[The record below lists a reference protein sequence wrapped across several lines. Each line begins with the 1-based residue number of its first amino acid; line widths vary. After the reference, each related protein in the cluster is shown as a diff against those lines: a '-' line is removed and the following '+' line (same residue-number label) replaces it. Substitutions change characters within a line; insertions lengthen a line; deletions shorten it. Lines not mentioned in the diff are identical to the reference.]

1 MDGKFDPLI
10 AKIIGKKL
18 SSKLLINI
26 LKRNNRSGL
35 YNPIIEYLE
44 SNPLIT
50 TEELIEFVKKLNT
63 DGRYNRLLDF
73 ILGVTDTLQEGGNDL
88 EDELIRM
95 KNTGNFET
103 LFENISSKSIN
114 NPRSLLKYL
123 ESNNEDGK
131 YDALINMIK
140 NYLGES
146 DEITTK
152 IPSGT
157 KLTI

>member
-1 MDGKFDPLI
+1 MDGRFDPLI

-50 TEELIEFVKKLNT
+50 TEELIEYVKKLNT
-63 DGRYNRLLDF
+63 DGRFNRLLDF

-95 KNTGNFET
+95 RNTGNFEN
-103 LFENISSKSIN
+103 LFENISS
-114 NPRSLLKYL
+114 
-123 ESNNEDGK
+123 
-131 YDALINMIK
+131 
-140 NYLGES
+140 
-146 DEITTK
+146 
-152 IPSGT
+152 
-157 KLTI
+157 